1 MNGKKRTTAL
11 LLFATIHIWTWIL
24 MRNCSGETF
33 NWSERSLQ
41 QQADNL
47 KCCPTNYYKATV
59 PKMRKNTTNSSN
71 LIIMG
76 KVADIEVCA
85 LLCCEIE
92 DCSMAWME
100 NQVCK
105 SVHCINECQ
114 IEKAPS
120 THSQSAVVEMRRNC
134 QSTLASRSHGQK
146 DVTGEKYD
154 ENKSTIVTKQA
165 VTSSNNVV
173 QKSSIPEQQ
182 QQQQSDMSKDNKQES
197 LVTISN
203 QSPMEQLLQKES
215 TMIHTKAAADRV
227 KGSGDEQASGVKK
240 TQGISSNIQTLSE
253 HLKKVDEKAD
263 ITALEENDAK
273 KDHPKHKYHRRHDLR
288 HSLISPIII
297 GAFTCMAVIAVS
309 GFAMAIIKYQK
320 ERQERTKSTQTLES
334 N

>member
-1 MNGKKRTTAL
+1 MQFEL
-11 LLFATIHIWTWIL
+11 
-24 MRNCSGETF
+24 
-33 NWSERSLQ
+33 
-41 QQADNL
+41 
-47 KCCPTNYYKATV
+47 
-59 PKMRKNTTNSSN
+59 
-71 LIIMG
+71 
-76 KVADIEVCA
+76 VA
-85 LLCCEIE
+85 
-92 DCSMAWME
+92 
-100 NQVCK
+100 
-105 SVHCINECQ
+105 
-114 IEKAPS
+114 
-120 THSQSAVVEMRRNC
+120 
-134 QSTLASRSHGQK
+134 TLAKLWVSFVVGHGQK

-273 KDHPKHKYHRRHDLR
+273 KDHPKVRSPLCPLRLLYH
-288 HSLISPIII
+288 LI
-297 GAFTCMAVIAVS
+297 
-309 GFAMAIIKYQK
+309 
-320 ERQERTKSTQTLES
+320 